1 MLHRIADAIVERA
14 EEIAFLEC
22 LDTGQAL
29 RFMSKTALRGA
40 ENFRYFADLAP
51 AARDGKHLPSDTL
64 MNVTTR
70 VPIGPVGVITPWNTP
85 FMLST
90 WKIAPALAAGCTV
103 VHKPAELSPITARLL
118 MEIAE
123 EAGAVSVMV
132 LDKLPSDVRKA
143 GGVART
149 ASIRIIQEIM
159 DNVTI
164 PVMAKCRIGH
174 VYEANVLAETNVD
187 MVDESEVLTPADEY
201 HHIWKWDYTTPF
213 VNGARSLGEAL
224 RRVEEGAAMIRTKG
238 EPGTGNVAEAITHIK
253 KVNDEL
259 RAIKSIYDS
268 GDKQDLVRMA
278 RELKVSYQLVEE
290 TAKIGR
296 LPVVNFAAG
305 GIATPA
311 DAAYLMSLGCDGI
324 FVGSGIFKAEDAQER
339 ARAVVLATTF
349 WEEPDKVKEAQKM
362 IDERQSLLGLD
373 VKNLELKMQE
383 RGGSA

>member
-1 MLHRIADAIVERA
+1 MD
-14 EEIAFLEC
+14 
-22 LDTGQAL
+22 
-29 RFMSKTALRGA
+29 
-40 ENFRYFADLAP
+40 
-51 AARDGKHLPSDTL
+51 
-64 MNVTTR
+64 VTT
-70 VPIGPVGVITPWNTP
+70 VEQ
-85 FMLST
+85 
-90 WKIAPALAAGCTV
+90 A
-103 VHKPAELSPITARLL
+103 
-118 MEIAE
+118 EIAE

-149 ASIRIIQEIM
+149 ASIRTIQEIM
-159 DNVTI
+159 DHVTI

-174 VYEANVLAETNVD
+174 VYEAQVLAETNVD
-187 MVDESEVLTPADEY
+187 MIDESEVLTPADEY

-224 RRVEEGAAMIRTKG
+224 RRIEEGAAMIRTKG

-259 RAIKSIYDS
+259 RTIKSIYDS

>member
-1 MLHRIADAIVERA
+1 MLKNGVVMDVTNVE
-14 EEIAFLEC
+14 
-22 LDTGQAL
+22 QAQ
-29 RFMSKTALRGA
+29 
-40 ENFRYFADLAP
+40 
-51 AARDGKHLPSDTL
+51 
-64 MNVTTR
+64 
-70 VPIGPVGVITPWNTP
+70 
-85 FMLST
+85 
-90 WKIAPALAAGCTV
+90 
-103 VHKPAELSPITARLL
+103 
-118 MEIAE
+118 IAE

-149 ASIRIIQEIM
+149 ASIRIIEEIM
-159 DNVTI
+159 DHVTI

-174 VYEANVLAETNVD
+174 VYEASVLDETNVD
-187 MVDESEVLTPADEY
+187 MIDESEVLTPADEY

-238 EPGTGNVAEAITHIK
+238 EPGTGNVAEAIYHIK
-253 KVNDEL
+253 KVNEEL
-259 RAIKSIYDS
+259 RTIKSMYDS
-268 GDKQDLVRMA
+268 DDKQELVKMA
-278 RELKVSYQLVEE
+278 RELKVSYDLVEE

-373 VKNLELKMQE
+373 VKNLDLKMQE
-383 RGGSA
+383 RGSTV

>member
-1 MLHRIADAIVERA
+1 MIPLSGDIPNSKGEIRESNDLNSISRGTSTLKRGFAHMLKNGVVMDVTTVE
-14 EEIAFLEC
+14 
-22 LDTGQAL
+22 QAL
-29 RFMSKTALRGA
+29 
-40 ENFRYFADLAP
+40 
-51 AARDGKHLPSDTL
+51 
-64 MNVTTR
+64 
-70 VPIGPVGVITPWNTP
+70 
-85 FMLST
+85 
-90 WKIAPALAAGCTV
+90 
-103 VHKPAELSPITARLL
+103 
-118 MEIAE
+118 IAE

-159 DNVTI
+159 DNITI

-174 VYEANVLAETNVD
+174 VYEANVLAETDVD
-187 MVDESEVLTPADEY
+187 MIDESEVLTPADEY

-259 RAIKSIYDS
+259 RTIKSIYDS
-268 GDKQDLVRMA
+268 DDKQDLVKMA
-278 RELKVSYQLVEE
+278 RELKVSYSLVEE

-324 FVGSGIFKAEDAQER
+324 FVGSGIFKAEDAKER
-339 ARAVVLATTF
+339 ARAIVLATTF

-362 IDERQSLLGLD
+362 IDERHSILGLD
-373 VKNLELKMQE
+373 VKDLELKMQE
-383 RGGSA
+383 RGGSV

>member
-1 MLHRIADAIVERA
+1 MIPLSGDIPNSKGAICENVDSNSIVRGTSTLKRGFAHMLKNGVVMD
-14 EEIAFLEC
+14 
-22 LDTGQAL
+22 
-29 RFMSKTALRGA
+29 
-40 ENFRYFADLAP
+40 
-51 AARDGKHLPSDTL
+51 
-64 MNVTTR
+64 VTT
-70 VPIGPVGVITPWNTP
+70 VEQ
-85 FMLST
+85 
-90 WKIAPALAAGCTV
+90 AQ
-103 VHKPAELSPITARLL
+103 
-118 MEIAE
+118 IAE

-149 ASIRIIQEIM
+149 ASIRIIEEIM
-159 DNVTI
+159 DHVTI

-174 VYEANVLAETNVD
+174 MYEAKVLDETNVD
-187 MVDESEVLTPADEY
+187 MIDESEVLTPADEY

-213 VNGARSLGEAL
+213 VNGARSLAEAL

-238 EPGTGNVAEAITHIK
+238 EPGTGNVAEAIYHIK
-253 KVNDEL
+253 KVNEEL

-268 GDKQDLVRMA
+268 DDKQDLVKMA
-278 RELKVSYQLVEE
+278 REFKVSYDLVEE
-290 TAKIGR
+290 TARIGR

-349 WEEPDKVKEAQKM
+349 WEEPDKVKDAQKM

-373 VKNLELKMQE
+373 IKNLELKMQD
-383 RGGSA
+383 RGSTV

>member
-1 MLHRIADAIVERA
+1 MIPLSGDIPSAKGAVCEKIDSNSIVRGTSTLKRGFAHMLKNGVVMD
-14 EEIAFLEC
+14 
-22 LDTGQAL
+22 
-29 RFMSKTALRGA
+29 
-40 ENFRYFADLAP
+40 
-51 AARDGKHLPSDTL
+51 
-64 MNVTTR
+64 VTT
-70 VPIGPVGVITPWNTP
+70 VEQ
-85 FMLST
+85 
-90 WKIAPALAAGCTV
+90 AQ
-103 VHKPAELSPITARLL
+103 
-118 MEIAE
+118 IAE

-149 ASIRIIQEIM
+149 ASIRIIEEIM
-159 DNVTI
+159 DHVTI

-174 VYEANVLAETNVD
+174 MYEAKVLDETNVD
-187 MVDESEVLTPADEY
+187 MIDESEVLTPADEY

-224 RRVEEGAAMIRTKG
+224 RRIEEGAAMIRTKG
-238 EPGTGNVAEAITHIK
+238 EPGTGNVAEAIYHIK
-253 KVNDEL
+253 QVNEEL
-259 RAIKSIYDS
+259 RSIKSIYDS
-268 GDKQDLVRMA
+268 DDKQDLVKMA
-278 RELKVSYQLVEE
+278 RELKVSYDLVEE

-339 ARAVVLATTF
+339 ARAIVLATTF
-349 WEEPDKVKEAQKM
+349 WEEPDKVKDAQKM

-373 VKNLELKMQE
+373 VKNLELKMQD
-383 RGGSA
+383 RGSTV